1 MTLSL
6 QSVDCRL
13 LQTLSVY
20 VCVCVCVCVSVC
32 VSVPLLRLISR
43 YYGSVLI
50 KLGENVG
57 TLVQLIVLKFH
68 KNRFSFDVIMTSF
81 LFCKKLFLR
90 RGILLK
96 GIQIFAKGNNYDAL
110 DCEASA
116 RQRSSCP
123 WLKISLILEAFRER
137 RHLHVCDLGPW
148 VVTLN
153 LCQGQIGL
161 CH

>member
-1 MTLSL
+1 MYAGYTVTQLYRHSL
-6 QSVDCRL
+6 WTVAFTNFIC
-13 LQTLSVY
+13 
-20 VCVCVCVCVSVC
+20 VCVCVCVCVCLSVC
-32 VSVPLLRLISR
+32 LSR
-43 YYGSVLI
+43 FYGLYLAIMGRILI

-96 GIQIFAKGNNYDAL
+96 GIQLFAKGNNYDAL

-123 WLKISLILEAFRER
+123 
-137 RHLHVCDLGPW
+137 
-148 VVTLN
+148 
-153 LCQGQIGL
+153 
-161 CH
+161 